1 MTLSGPAGGGR
12 PALEV
17 RVTLAR
23 HRLPGFGRGAA
34 LAAAIAAATAL
45 AAGVPGRRPVSQEIG
60 AFEDGALRGPWG
72 SATRADLDPPAA
84 ADGRVRFYF
93 RAARPGCGLSLPLV
107 ARGPA
112 RLALRA
118 RAVVRSAVGVFVS
131 GSRAGEVLIDT
142 GPWRWYRVEL
152 PESLVSGRALDDVT
166 VAFRPLPLVP
176 GEHAGRPEILV
187 DEVVVEGRDG
197 TVLSW
202 PARLA
207 LAAVPLAV
215 YLFLILVG
223 IERRPGLVAAAVAGV
238 SILLLA
244 RASPL
249 PVVAAVPRL
258 LPVALVSGVA
268 VGMVLARGAAALAT
282 PARSTALACLVA
294 AGVAAHGSVAFF
306 PNHNPPDVEIHVRR
320 TLDLAGV
327 GHDYR
332 SLLRYGSHLPT
343 PSQTFGQATT
353 ALGDAALIPYSPV
366 PYFAYYA
373 LHRAG
378 LDLRWS
384 ITVLNAALAM
394 AVVPLLW
401 VAAARAWD
409 PGAAWLAALL
419 YTLDLAVW
427 HHVGRSHAPASF
439 GAALGTAALVYLL
452 WRAGEVATPRRAA
465 AAGLLLAAAVLGYSS
480 LVVLF
485 GLFGLTLLLIL
496 AIDAAGL
503 APGARKGL
511 AGALAI
517 GGLVAGALYY
527 FHYVPGLLRGASAM
541 AAGPDPFPGRTV
553 FIFHNESKESVR
565 LWAGGFGILL
575 TAGLLSAPIAV
586 FRARVE
592 ARPILSA
599 WLMAWALV
607 MVLKEPFL
615 FPKMLRWA
623 KEDQF
628 VSPLLCLV
636 LAAAVAALPRR
647 WLRWSAAALVL
658 AVAAALQGRDF
669 LLHANSLLM

>member
-1 MTLSGPAGGGR
+1 MAV
-12 PALEV
+12 AA
-17 RVTLAR
+17 VT
-23 HRLPGFGRGAA
+23 
-34 LAAAIAAATAL
+34 TL
-45 AAGVPGRRPVSQEIG
+45 AAGVTGRRPVSQEVG

-72 SATRADLDPPAA
+72 SATLADLDPQAA

-93 RAARPGCGLSLPLV
+93 RPARPGCGLSLPLV
-107 ARGPA
+107 PRGPA

-166 VAFRPLPLVP
+166 LAFRPLPLVP

-187 DEVVVEGRDG
+187 DEVLLEAGDG
-197 TVLSW
+197 AALSW
-202 PARLA
+202 PARLL
-207 LAAVPLAV
+207 LAAVPLGVHA
-215 YLFLILVG
+215 FLTLVG
-223 IERRPGLVAAAVAGV
+223 IGRRPALVAAAAAAACT
-238 SILLLA
+238 LLLA

-249 PVVAAVPRL
+249 PVLAAIPRL
-258 LPVALVSGVA
+258 LPVALVTGAA
-268 VGMVLARGAAALAT
+268 VHAALAWRAAAAIT
-282 PARSTALACLVA
+282 PAQRAALACLVA

-320 TLDLAGV
+320 TLDLATV

-366 PYFAYYA
+366 PYFVYYA

-378 LDLRWS
+378 LDLRWA

-401 VAAARAWD
+401 IAAARAWD
-409 PGAAWLAALL
+409 PGAAWLAAVL

-439 GAALGTAALVYLL
+439 GAALGTAALLCLL
-452 WRAGEVATPRRAA
+452 WRAGGVATPRRAA

-485 GLFGLTLLLIL
+485 GLFGLALLLLL

-503 APGARKGL
+503 AREARMGL

-517 GGLVAGALYY
+517 GGLVAGALFY

-565 LWAGGFGILL
+565 LWAGGFGMLL
-575 TAGLLSAPIAV
+575 AAGLLAAPIAV
-586 FRARVE
+586 FRARAE
-592 ARPILSA
+592 ARPILVA

-607 MVLKEPFL
+607 MLLKEPFL
-615 FPKMLRWA
+615 LPKMLRWA

-636 LAAAVAALPRR
+636 VAAAVAALKHR

-658 AVAAALQGRDF
+658 AVAAAVQGRDF

>member
-1 MTLSGPAGGGR
+1 VA
-12 PALEV
+12 V
-17 RVTLAR
+17 
-23 HRLPGFGRGAA
+23 AA
-34 LAAAIAAATAL
+34 ATTLAAA
-45 AAGVPGRRPVSQEIG
+45 VPGRRPVSQEVG

-72 SATRADLDPPAA
+72 SATLADLDPQAA
-84 ADGRVRFYF
+84 VDGRVRFYF

-107 ARGPA
+107 SRGPA

-118 RAVVRSAVGVFVS
+118 RAVVRSAVGVFIS

-152 PESLVSGRALDDVT
+152 PESLTSGRALDDVT
-166 VAFRPLPLVP
+166 LAFRPLPLVP

-187 DEVVVEGRDG
+187 DEVMVEGGDG
-197 TVLSW
+197 TTLSW
-202 PARLA
+202 PARLLLGAVPLCVFAFLTLVGIGGRPA
-207 LAAVPLAV
+207 LAA
-215 YLFLILVG
+215 
-223 IERRPGLVAAAVAGV
+223 AAAAATGT
-238 SILLLA
+238 LLLA
-244 RASPL
+244 RAAPL

-258 LPVALVSGVA
+258 LPVALVAGAA
-268 VGMVLARGAAALAT
+268 VYAALARRAAAVIT
-282 PARSTALACLVA
+282 PAQRAALACLVA

-320 TLDLAGV
+320 TLDLATV

-366 PYFAYYA
+366 PYFVYYA

-378 LDLRWS
+378 LDLRWA

-394 AVVPLLW
+394 AVAPLLW
-401 VAAARAWD
+401 IAAARAWD
-409 PGAAWLAALL
+409 PGAAWLATVL

-439 GAALGTAALVYLL
+439 GAALGTAALLYLL
-452 WRAGEVATPRRAA
+452 WRAAGVATPRRAT

-485 GLFGLTLLLIL
+485 GLFGLALLLLL
-496 AIDAAGL
+496 AADAAGL
-503 APGARKGL
+503 AREARMGL
-511 AGALAI
+511 AAALAI
-517 GGLVAGALYY
+517 GGLVAGALFY

-575 TAGLLSAPIAV
+575 AAGLLAAPIAV
-586 FRARVE
+586 LRARAE
-592 ARPILSA
+592 ARSILVA
-599 WLMAWALV
+599 WLAAWALV
-607 MVLKEPFL
+607 MLLKEPFL

-628 VSPLLCLV
+628 VSPLLCLF
-636 LAAAVAALPRR
+636 LAAAVAALPRP
-647 WLRWSAAALVL
+647 WLRWSAAALVV

>member
-1 MTLSGPAGGGR
+1 VAV
-12 PALEV
+12 AA
-17 RVTLAR
+17 VT
-23 HRLPGFGRGAA
+23 
-34 LAAAIAAATAL
+34 TL
-45 AAGVPGRRPVSQEIG
+45 AAGVTGRRPVSQEVG

-72 SATRADLDPPAA
+72 SATLADLDPQAA

-93 RAARPGCGLSLPLV
+93 RPARPGCGLSLPLV
-107 ARGPA
+107 PRGPA

-166 VAFRPLPLVP
+166 LAFRPLPLVP

-187 DEVVVEGRDG
+187 DEVLLEAGDG
-197 TVLSW
+197 AALSW
-202 PARLA
+202 PARLL
-207 LAAVPLAV
+207 LAAVPLGVHA
-215 YLFLILVG
+215 FLTLVG
-223 IERRPGLVAAAVAGV
+223 IGRRPALVAAAAAAACT
-238 SILLLA
+238 LLLA

-249 PVVAAVPRL
+249 PVLAAIPRL
-258 LPVALVSGVA
+258 LPVALVTGAA
-268 VGMVLARGAAALAT
+268 VHAALAWRAAAAIT
-282 PARSTALACLVA
+282 PAQRAALACLVA

-320 TLDLAGV
+320 TLDLATV

-366 PYFAYYA
+366 PYFVYYA

-378 LDLRWS
+378 LDLRWA

-401 VAAARAWD
+401 IAAARAWD
-409 PGAAWLAALL
+409 PGAAWLAAVL

-439 GAALGTAALVYLL
+439 GAALGTAALLCLL
-452 WRAGEVATPRRAA
+452 WRAGGVATPRRAA

-485 GLFGLTLLLIL
+485 GLFGLALLLLL

-503 APGARKGL
+503 AREARMGL

-517 GGLVAGALYY
+517 GGLVAGALFY

-565 LWAGGFGILL
+565 LWAGGFGMLL
-575 TAGLLSAPIAV
+575 AAGLLAAPIAV
-586 FRARVE
+586 FRARAE
-592 ARPILSA
+592 ARPILVA

-607 MVLKEPFL
+607 MLLKEPFL
-615 FPKMLRWA
+615 LPKMLRWA

-636 LAAAVAALPRR
+636 VAAAVAALKHR

-658 AVAAALQGRDF
+658 AVAAAVQGRDF

>member
-1 MTLSGPAGGGR
+1 VAV
-12 PALEV
+12 AA
-17 RVTLAR
+17 VT
-23 HRLPGFGRGAA
+23 
-34 LAAAIAAATAL
+34 TL
-45 AAGVPGRRPVSQEIG
+45 AAGVPGRRPVSLEVG

-72 SATRADLDPPAA
+72 SATLADLDPQAA

-93 RAARPGCGLSLPLV
+93 RSARPGCGLSLPLV
-107 ARGPA
+107 PRGPA

-152 PESLVSGRALDDVT
+152 PESLASGRALDDVT
-166 VAFRPLPLVP
+166 LAFRPLPLVP

-187 DEVVVEGRDG
+187 DEVVVEAGDG
-197 TVLSW
+197 VALSW
-202 PARLA
+202 PARLL
-207 LAAVPLAV
+207 LAAVPLGV
-215 YLFLILVG
+215 YAFLTLVG
-223 IERRPGLVAAAVAGV
+223 IGRRPALVAAAAAAALT
-238 SILLLA
+238 LLLA

-249 PVVAAVPRL
+249 PVLAAVPRL
-258 LPVALVSGVA
+258 LPVALVA
-268 VGMVLARGAAALAT
+268 GAAVYAALGRRAAAAIT
-282 PARSTALACLVA
+282 PAQRAALACLVA

-320 TLDLAGV
+320 TLDLATV
-327 GHDYR
+327 GHDYH

-378 LDLRWS
+378 LDLRWA

-401 VAAARAWD
+401 IAAAKAWD
-409 PGAAWLAALL
+409 PGAAWLAAVL

-439 GAALGTAALVYLL
+439 GAALGTAALLCLL
-452 WRAGEVATPRRAA
+452 WRAGGVATPRRAA

-485 GLFGLTLLLIL
+485 GLFGLALLLLL

-503 APGARKGL
+503 AREARMGL

-517 GGLVAGALYY
+517 GGLVAGALFY

-565 LWAGGFGILL
+565 LWDGGFGILL
-575 TAGLLSAPIAV
+575 AAGLLSAPIAV
-586 FRARVE
+586 SRARAE
-592 ARPILSA
+592 ARPILAA

-607 MVLKEPFL
+607 MLLKEPFL
-615 FPKMLRWA
+615 FAKMLRWA

-628 VSPLLCLV
+628 VSPLLCLF

-669 LLHANSLLM
+669 LLHANSLRM